1 VILWGGSAV
10 AVAAMV
16 QFSELGRCSSALER
30 LNESPVEILWHG
42 S

>member
-1 VILWGGSAV
+1 MVWGGSAV

-30 LNESPVEILWHG
+30 FNESPVYIVWHE